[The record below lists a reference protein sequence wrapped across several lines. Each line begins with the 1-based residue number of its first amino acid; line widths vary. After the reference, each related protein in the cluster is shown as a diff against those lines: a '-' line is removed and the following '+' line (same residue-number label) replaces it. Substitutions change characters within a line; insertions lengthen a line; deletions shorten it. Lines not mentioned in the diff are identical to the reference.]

1 MQEEG
6 AALPQCCLCP
16 VQGGALKPTTLP
28 PLWCHATCMQWIP
41 EVTVEDVARMEPV
54 SHIENIQKE
63 RWELTCCLCKYGPP
77 SARGM
82 LPYATVLGIMCC
94 FCHAGVP

>member
-1 MQEEG
+1 M
-6 AALPQCCLCP
+6 
-16 VQGGALKPTTLP
+16 VGGALKPTTLP

-63 RWELTCCLCKYGPP
+63 RWELTCCICKYA
-77 SARGM
+77 AR
-82 LPYATVLGIMCC
+82 LGAEQRLGLG
-94 FCHAGVP
+94 FRA